1 MRTSLVV
8 EDPDVEMDLRHP
20 HWMRGRTGEVKTLVV
35 FVSVALLAVG
45 HVVPGV

>member
-8 EDPDVEMDLRHP
+8 EDPDVEMDLWHP
-20 HWMRGRTGEVKTLVV
+20 NGMRGRAGEVKTLVV
-35 FVSVALLAVG
+35 FVSVTLLAVG

>member
-20 HWMRGRTGEVKTLVV
+20 HGMRVRAGEFKTLVV
-35 FVSVALLAVG
+35 FVSVTLLAVG
-45 HVVPGV
+45 DVVPGV